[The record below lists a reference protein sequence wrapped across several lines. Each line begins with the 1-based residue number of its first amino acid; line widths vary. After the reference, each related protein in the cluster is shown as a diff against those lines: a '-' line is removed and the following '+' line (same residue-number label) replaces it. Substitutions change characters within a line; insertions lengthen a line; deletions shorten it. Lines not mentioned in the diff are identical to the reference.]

1 MPCVAKSGKLETLG
15 VRFGTFQMV
24 VALGYVSDSPSVFYW
39 VYFAHSLYRCLTGL
53 PIMGAVLKQQGGKNF
68 AGLEI
73 FSAVS
78 TLIGASFLA
87 MSTYRMARFQGTW
100 RV

>member
-1 MPCVAKSGKLETLG
+1 
-15 VRFGTFQMV
+15 
-24 VALGYVSDSPSVFYW
+24 
-39 VYFAHSLYRCLTGL
+39 
-53 PIMGAVLKQQGGKNF
+53 MGAILKQQGGKDF

-78 TLIGASFLA
+78 ALIGASFLA
-87 MSTYRMARFQGTW
+87 ISTYQMARSHGTW